1 MKLMRFAVL
10 TAILAGLVPS
20 LCAQGS
26 NGGTLY
32 ASDFAQWSLPQG
44 SGPANG
50 TISWPSASVCQVS
63 SAGFTFTG
71 PKNGRP
77 LRILD
82 NAAPTHSETVIPSN
96 VIVGPGGCSLTATM
110 LYSHLSYSVISGTAG
125 LQEAIDY
132 GTVGSQIA
140 VVILTPPWAIKGGT
154 TSTITSAYGNT
165 NVSILDERTSS
176 FQPYAWNGSAYV
188 ATGGILPLGCSGFT
202 VGILGNLTC
211 TGTITGGVVVAGT
224 PIALTS
230 GGTGAATAT
239 GALTNL
245 SGIAN
250 CGDPSWAGADPGAK
264 INACM
269 ASLEPQGGEALIPAG
284 TYTINTQIQV
294 PPNIWLLGQ
303 GYDATILAA
312 GSTLEAPCLALPTP
326 AATCQVIR
334 VLGTSGTPTANVHIS
349 DLTVENGTP
358 QTNVAPVPGMDGIRA
373 DYVNGLLIER
383 VHATSIQG
391 AFGIAFKNSNG
402 VRVLNSVVKN
412 YAYAGVFALEG
423 NNHVWVERNDIGG
436 ATCVPPFCAIA
447 GGGDSYGF
455 ASGSEAASGGAP
467 FTTNLWVDHN
477 FLHDIPYWEC
487 LDTHGGQ
494 HVWFEDNTLN
504 NCATGINASGIVGP
518 LQTVVSSGDF
528 HVNRNS
534 VTQGTGAAHCTNCF
548 GLIAD
553 GDSAAYPVKDVEMI
567 GNNFTGFGNPN
578 SSIVGVITYM
588 NTRNVKVDGNSFYS
602 WNTAAIMP
610 YVDNWG
616 SEIKGNTAYDMAGTA
631 NSGLSSMILI
641 RSPGN
646 WGLTID
652 DNTLDIKTLVGA
664 PALPAYMINN
674 ASQATQVTLGANNK
688 ATYVTTA
695 LYLDL
700 PTYLATSPVNTALV
714 PQYAT
719 VLNAK
724 VGDPIYD
731 TLNRPNWHFGGPL
744 MPQTGYSSL
753 DTTDVISTG
762 TCNLDGTV
770 TSLSGGLG
778 SGTWWY
784 WFPEGM
790 NIVLPNC
797 GIANVGTPA
806 STGATSGGAAGVSST
821 NFLYVT
827 CTDLSGQS
835 TSGATAKSANVAT
848 ITANQTIPWTWTA
861 VTGCVNYYAW
871 PATSGTPAYYASV
884 GGVGTSSWTQT
895 AAANTY
901 TAAANYPVGGAFPTT
916 SILNAEVIADD
927 GLKLTVSPAPSVSA
941 ATSITYQAATVNNA
955 QDMLDSTIKFSVPNG
970 CTNGCQT
977 ASGPAVTPGAGAVIN
992 SSYGFMY
999 SSDAPYSAFNAIQ
1012 TPGSDLW
1019 TQQRQSTSSSL
1030 MVLSSTTTPGTGLPM
1045 CYEAA
1050 AGTGAGNAAT
1060 FWGNGTS
1067 MTPVS
1072 CLRFFPLTQ
1081 PTAGQ
1086 ILVGNGSTWVPST
1099 MSGSCT
1105 MASGGAI
1112 TCASGG
1118 MTWPTFTGLTKYGGS
1133 SNWVTPTYADV
1144 TALFGSGSCS
1154 GYLKSDG
1161 TCSTPGGGGTVTT
1174 TGSPASPN
1182 IAAFSSSTAITAAT
1196 SANIQTT
1203 LGAAT
1208 SSVNGYLTSTDWA
1221 TFNGKQSALTNPV
1234 TGPGSGAT
1242 VGHMAVMGNTSG
1254 TSITDGGAIPSVG
1267 TWGALNYPAWSSG
1280 TPFVKMTAV
1289 GTFALDTNT
1298 YLTTTAAA
1306 STYAPIFT
1314 LTTTGSS
1321 GAATYTA
1328 NVLNIPQYAGGGSMT
1343 WPSAAGIA
1351 VYGGSSAWGTSL
1363 TAPAGAVVGT
1373 TDTQTL
1379 TNKTLDG
1386 VTPTTMGYV
1395 DPTSSIQTQLN
1406 GKQPAL
1412 SLLKGTYTD
1421 GDMCT
1426 YATTGTLLNCNTA
1439 VPSAYTL
1446 PVATS
1451 SILGGVKPDGTTIS
1465 NSSGAISVANPYN
1478 PASVAI
1484 TGGTIDGTVIGG
1496 TTPAAATFSASG
1508 SSITAP
1514 TLSVTATNAGTPF
1527 PIVALA
1533 PNMSQY
1539 SHAELGVGQGTSNY
1553 NLGFLDF
1560 YYAGSAGSSTT
1571 ASTVALGLRGAG
1583 NLFTC
1588 WGTTDCAVGTSTDPG
1603 YKFQV
1608 SGTANVTGALT
1619 VGGNVTSSN
1628 HTATGLTTVT
1638 VANVAA
1644 PTGVATNSGQSVP
1657 ASTTNE
1663 AALTCIDSSGAN
1675 TTLGTASA
1683 NVITTGGSSYI
1694 VWSYT
1699 LPTGCTTGYIW
1710 LKNTGSFAY
1719 YSVATG
1725 TSFQQNAAYTTYTAA
1740 ASYPVGGAYPTTN
1753 TTGIIS
1759 IGGASQGVTTTT
1771 AGQINV
1777 PGPLTGYTCTIAA
1790 GSTSSN
1796 ECWAV
1801 GGSNSQFQYNGV
1813 AFFDLVPSQLW
1824 IGPDQ
1829 DNYYTSGSAGHSWAA
1844 VYSQGLYSKWSLVSR
1859 GASAVTPTTTLV
1871 TTPAT
1876 ATYRVNVALNCTTAV
1891 STATAIYTLKWT
1903 DTSSTVQTATGT
1915 ATCTTLGAAS
1925 YTYFEEP
1932 LNVKTGTVISI
1943 AVAVANSPTYDL
1955 AASVIEVTSN

>member
-1 MKLMRFAVL
+1 
-10 TAILAGLVPS
+10 
-20 LCAQGS
+20 
-26 NGGTLY
+26 
-32 ASDFAQWSLPQG
+32 
-44 SGPANG
+44 
-50 TISWPSASVCQVS
+50 
-63 SAGFTFTG
+63 
-71 PKNGRP
+71 
-77 LRILD
+77 
-82 NAAPTHSETVIPSN
+82 
-96 VIVGPGGCSLTATM
+96 M

-548 GLIAD
+548 GLITD

-695 LYLDL
+695 LYRDL

-790 NIVLPNC
+790 NIVLPGC
-797 GIANVGTPA
+797 GTGGT
-806 STGATSGGAAGVSST
+806 T
-821 NFLYVT
+821 
-827 CTDLSGQS
+827 
-835 TSGATAKSANVAT
+835 
-848 ITANQTIPWTWTA
+848 
-861 VTGCVNYYAW
+861 
-871 PATSGTPAYYASV
+871 
-884 GGVGTSSWTQT
+884 
-895 AAANTY
+895 
-901 TAAANYPVGGAFPTT
+901 
-916 SILNAEVIADD
+916 LNAEVIADD

-1086 ILVGNGSTWVPST
+1086 ILVGNGTAWVPST

-1133 SNWVTPTYADV
+1133 SNWVTPTYVDV

-1174 TGSPASPN
+1174 SGSPVSPN
-1182 IAAFSSSTAITAAT
+1182 IAAFSGSTAITAAT

-1221 TFNGKQSALTNPV
+1221 TFNGKQ
-1234 TGPGSGAT
+1234 
-1242 VGHMAVMGNTSG
+1242 
-1254 TSITDGGAIPSVG
+1254 
-1267 TWGALNYPAWSSG
+1267 
-1280 TPFVKMTAV
+1280 
-1289 GTFALDTNT
+1289 
-1298 YLTTTAAA
+1298 
-1306 STYAPIFT
+1306 
-1314 LTTTGSS
+1314 
-1321 GAATYTA
+1321 
-1328 NVLNIPQYAGGGSMT
+1328 
-1343 WPSAAGIA
+1343 
-1351 VYGGSSAWGTSL
+1351 
-1363 TAPAGAVVGT
+1363 
-1373 TDTQTL
+1373 
-1379 TNKTLDG
+1379 
-1386 VTPTTMGYV
+1386 
-1395 DPTSSIQTQLN
+1395 
-1406 GKQPAL
+1406 PAL

-1426 YATTGTLLNCNTA
+1426 YSLLGTLLSCNTA
-1439 VPSAYTL
+1439 VPTGMTYPGAGIGVSTGSAWGTSLTAPTGALVGAGQANTYTAGAKQTFASS
-1446 PVATS
+1446 ATTAGMNFGGIAGNPS
-1451 SILGGVKPDGTTIS
+1451 SP
-1465 NSSGAISVANPYN
+1465 
-1478 PASVAI
+1478 
-1484 TGGTIDGTVIGG
+1484 VIGDLWRNTTAARLSYYDDTSTVQEIAELSDFASPPAIG
-1496 TTPAAATFSASG
+1496 ATTPAAATFSASG

-1560 YYAGSAGSSTT
+1560 YYAGSLGSSST
-1571 ASTVALGLRGAG
+1571 ASTVALGLRDAG

-1588 WGTTDCAVGTSTDPG
+1588 WGTTHCAVGTSTDNG
-1603 YKFQV
+1603 YQFQV
-1608 SGTANVTGALT
+1608 NGTTNVTGVLT
-1619 VGGNVTSSN
+1619 VGGTNSFTVTNQGVASDLMLGWNGTVSGVSNVLIGPTTDSNTLTSGYNTCIGNGACSSLITVSGSN
-1628 HTATGLTTVT
+1628 VAIGNEALASDNYGGSNVAVGSNAGSTATGGNNIFIGFNT
-1638 VANVAA
+1638 APSAA
-1644 PTGVATNSGQSVP
+1644 AD
-1657 ASTTNE
+1657 TNE
-1663 AALTCIDSSGAN
+1663 IVIANSSTSGKGPN
-1675 TTLGTASA
+1675 TTT
-1683 NVITTGGSSYI
+1683 
-1694 VWSYT
+1694 
-1699 LPTGCTTGYIW
+1699 
-1710 LKNTGSFAY
+1710 
-1719 YSVATG
+1719 
-1725 TSFQQNAAYTTYTAA
+1725 
-1740 ASYPVGGAYPTTN
+1740 
-1753 TTGIIS
+1753 
-1759 IGGASQGVTTTT
+1759 IG
-1771 AGQINV
+1771 N
-1777 PGPLTGYTCTIAA
+1777 
-1790 GSTSSN
+1790 ST
-1796 ECWAV
+1796 V
-1801 GGSNSQFQYNGV
+1801 
-1813 AFFDLVPSQLW
+1813 
-1824 IGPDQ
+1824 
-1829 DNYYTSGSAGHSWAA
+1829 
-1844 VYSQGLYSKWSLVSR
+1844 
-1859 GASAVTPTTTLV
+1859 
-1871 TTPAT
+1871 T
-1876 ATYRVNVALNCTTAV
+1876 ATYLAGVTLPLVIYSHAGTQLAACASGLQGGVAVV
-1891 STATAIYTLKWT
+1891 SDATAL
-1903 DTSSTVQTATGT
+1903 VPGT
-1915 ATCTTLGAAS
+1915 AYSVTAGAGADTVRVQCTLVSG
-1925 YTYFEEP
+1925 TYAWQ
-1932 LNVKTGTVISI
+1932 TM
-1943 AVAVANSPTYDL
+1943 
-1955 AASVIEVTSN
+1955 